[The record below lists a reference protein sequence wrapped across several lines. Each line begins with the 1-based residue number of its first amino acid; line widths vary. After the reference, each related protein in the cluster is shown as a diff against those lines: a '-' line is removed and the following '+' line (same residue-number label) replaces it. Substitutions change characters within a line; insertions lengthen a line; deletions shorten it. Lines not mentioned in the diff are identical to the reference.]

1 VWFEFKF
8 CFEFKTLFGVEIEK
22 RKEIGKVTQDP
33 KPNKPEPSP
42 TLSPRPT
49 PEPSPVRLHLSLPLS
64 PGRPSSPPHSSLLP
78 RAAHTPSACQRP
90 APTQAQRS
98 PALTACSRAP
108 LVRPPLTPGPHARCP
123 LSPTPGPHPSAA
135 PFLPFLPPRRET
147 APPRSP
153 ARTPGSLSRCAP
165 PQSPPGLFKRPSRTP
180 PAPYLAHSSTPE
192 SPAPP
197 HPSARLAAAGKHRH
211 CNFLA
216 AGNHKASLTPRHRCR
231 TAANLPRWISS
242 TGSSFLDPGHELRHA
257 IAVVPRRRAAA
268 SRLRPPRPPVS
279 TARTP

>member
-1 VWFEFKF
+1 MA
-8 CFEFKTLFGVEIEK
+8 
-22 RKEIGKVTQDP
+22 
-33 KPNKPEPSP
+33 PSAERARP
-42 TLSPRPT
+42 VADGLVPHAGYPARAAARSLAAPPGPPVSGSLSPF
-49 PEPSPVRLHLSLPLS
+49 
-64 PGRPSSPPHSSLLP
+64 PSSPPRN
-78 RAAHTPSACQRP
+78 RA
-90 APTQAQRS
+90 
-98 PALTACSRAP
+98 
-108 LVRPPLTPGPHARCP
+108 
-123 LSPTPGPHPSAA
+123 
-135 PFLPFLPPRRET
+135 
-147 APPRSP
+147 PRSP

-165 PQSPPGLFKRPSRTP
+165 PRSPPGLFKRPSRTP